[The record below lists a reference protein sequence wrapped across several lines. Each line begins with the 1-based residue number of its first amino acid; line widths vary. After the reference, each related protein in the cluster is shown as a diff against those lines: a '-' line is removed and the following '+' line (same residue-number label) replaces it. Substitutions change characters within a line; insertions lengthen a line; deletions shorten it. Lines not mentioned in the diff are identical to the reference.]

1 MSPEK
6 ITVGPLRLKAHTDA
20 GDSDKELALE
30 LR

>member
-1 MSPEK
+1 MAPEQ
-6 ITVGPLRLKAHTDA
+6 ITTGPLRLKAHTDA